1 MLVGGLGHVLFS
13 IYWECHLRHIFQR
26 GRYTTNQYGYFM
38 VYFGVL
44 LLYTD
49 ILYIIFPLC
58 IYIYIIAMRI
68 WWVFHCYF
76 TIVFSLYIYIQ
87 GIIVIFPIYICIC
100 NSHENVKWVFQ
111 GYFTI
116 IVYYRTRCKVRPPPV
131 KCVC

>member
-58 IYIYIIAMRI
+58 IYIYNSHENMMGISLLFHHSILII
-68 WWVFHCYF
+68 
-76 TIVFSLYIYIQ
+76 YIYIQ
-87 GIIVIFPIYICIC
+87 GIIVIFPIYI
-100 NSHENVKWVFQ
+100 
-111 GYFTI
+111 Y
-116 IVYYRTRCKVRPPPV
+116 VYVIAMRM
-131 KCVC
+131 

>member
-58 IYIYIIAMRI
+58 VYIYIYNSHENMMGISLLFHHSILIIYIYI
-68 WWVFHCYF
+68 
-76 TIVFSLYIYIQ
+76 
-87 GIIVIFPIYICIC
+87 
-100 NSHENVKWVFQ
+100 
-111 GYFTI
+111 
-116 IVYYRTRCKVRPPPV
+116 YRVLL
-131 KCVC
+131 